1 MLIPLRHENME
12 GRRWP
17 VISIA
22 LIAINFVVFLGTHW
36 QIDAQNPKR
45 AEIRGHILMLAA
57 AHPELHMNS
66 DVQEFVTTFRDK
78 NPSIWNR
85 AASPSRQVAD
95 TWDAKMRMMEDPTE
109 LQEDMDSLQKQ
120 YVDLARESIL

>member
-45 AEIRGHILMLAA
+45 AEERGHILMLAP

-66 DVQEFVTTFRDK
+66 DVQEFVTTFPET
-78 NPSIWNR
+78 NPPARNR
-85 AASPSRQVAD
+85 AAWPTRQCPDACHAATRMMTAVAD
-95 TWDAKMRMMEDPTE
+95 
-109 LQEDMDSLQKQ
+109 L
-120 YVDLARESIL
+120 